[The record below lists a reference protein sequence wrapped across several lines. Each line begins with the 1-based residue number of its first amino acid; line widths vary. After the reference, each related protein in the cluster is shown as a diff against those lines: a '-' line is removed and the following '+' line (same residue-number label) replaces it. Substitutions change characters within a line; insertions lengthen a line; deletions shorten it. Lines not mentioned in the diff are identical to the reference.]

1 MVTKRLK
8 AIADLVPHNVSI
20 IDIGTDHAYLPIY
33 LYQKNITKNIAASD
47 ISPKVLASS
56 LENLK
61 KYNLDTK
68 IPLILSDGFA
78 SITKKYDVAIIAGMG
93 THTIKSILNS
103 PNIPDTLIIQSNNDH
118 YELRSF
124 LNTLDYKIIKEIVIE
139 DKNHYYDIIMYQK
152 GKETL
157 TKSELLF
164 GKSNNLEYY
173 NYLLDK
179 YQSIYNKSHNNT
191 YLEYINIL
199 KTIIEKIP
207 EQIQTE
213 P

>member
-1 MVTKRLK
+1 MLTKRLK
-8 AIADLVPHNVSI
+8 TIADLVPNNASV

-33 LYQKNITKNIAASD
+33 LYQENITSSITASD

-68 IPLILSDGFA
+68 IPLILSNGFE

-93 THTIKSILNS
+93 THTIKSILSN
-103 PNIPDTLIIQSNNDH
+103 PNIPNTLIIQSNNDH
-118 YELRSF
+118 YELRLF
-124 LNTLDYKIIKEIVIE
+124 LNTLDYKIVKEIVIK

-173 NYLLDK
+173 TYLLNK
-179 YQSIYNKSHNNT
+179 YQNIYAKSHNKT

-199 KTIIEKIP
+199 KSLIEKIP
-207 EQIQTE
+207 E
-213 P
+213 